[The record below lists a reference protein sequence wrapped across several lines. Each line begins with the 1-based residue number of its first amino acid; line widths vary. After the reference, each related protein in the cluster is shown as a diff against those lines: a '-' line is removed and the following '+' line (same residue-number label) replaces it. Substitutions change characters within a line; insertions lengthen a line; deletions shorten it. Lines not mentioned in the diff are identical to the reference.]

1 MSTEDQAAR
10 LAARQAYLD
19 AVRAWATTGKHA
31 LPVASAR
38 AGLPRVT
45 PEIAEARTRFRLG
58 VWLRA
63 HDRAEEGDRQMAEA
77 SRLHPDSWSIWRQ
90 AADLDEVGKASGP
103 EFWKRVQE
111 LGDRPYYPPPK
122 L

>member
-1 MSTEDQAAR
+1 
-10 LAARQAYLD
+10 
-19 AVRAWATTGKHA
+19 
-31 LPVASAR
+31 
-38 AGLPRVT
+38 VT
-45 PEIAEARTRFRLG
+45 PEIAEARARFRLG
-58 VWLRA
+58 VWLRT
-63 HDRAEEGDRQMAEA
+63 HGRAEEGDRQMAQA
-77 SRLHPDSWSIWRQ
+77 SRLHPDSWSLWRQ